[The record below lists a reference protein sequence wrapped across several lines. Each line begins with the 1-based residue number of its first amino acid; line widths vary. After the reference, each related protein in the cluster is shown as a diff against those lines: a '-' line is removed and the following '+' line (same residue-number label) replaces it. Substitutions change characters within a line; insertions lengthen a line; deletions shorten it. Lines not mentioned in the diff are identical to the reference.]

1 MSVSAVVLGFD
12 FGLKQIGV
20 AVAQRITATATPLKI
35 LAAKEGKPNWEE
47 LKSLIDEWQ
56 PQILIVGHPINMDG
70 SESDMAIRAK
80 KFANRLNGRYGI
92 PVEMHDERL
101 TSFEIKQTLKENNLN
116 QNNLSKT
123 RKDKIDA
130 LAAAEI
136 LESWFRAQ
144 P

>member
-1 MSVSAVVLGFD
+1 MSASAVVLGFD

-20 AVAQRITATATPLKI
+20 AVAQKITETATPLKI

-70 SESDMAIRAK
+70 SESGMAIRAK

-116 QNNLSKT
+116 QRNVSKIHN
-123 RKDKIDA
+123 DKIDA